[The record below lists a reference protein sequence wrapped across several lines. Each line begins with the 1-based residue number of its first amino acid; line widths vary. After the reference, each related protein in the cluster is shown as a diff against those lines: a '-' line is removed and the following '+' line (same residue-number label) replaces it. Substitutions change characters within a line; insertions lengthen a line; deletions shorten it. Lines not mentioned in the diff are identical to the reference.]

1 MPDEPNQETPGC
13 RPQLRCSIAVAL
25 DHRHQGVVIV
35 RASGEI
41 DSASAPRLSAALHRE
56 LDTGRCRLLVVD
68 LRAVDFLGAQGIVV
82 LNNACQHAQAC
93 HIAFRL
99 IAGKAVEAIGRNPE
113 ATPKIQT
120 AMILGIVFT
129 EGVGR
134 RAPRSA
140 ARRRVGAAD
149 RPEGAPSQ
157 LRAGPGCRLSALYHG
172 TDKDQCGRY

>member
-1 MPDEPNQETPGC
+1 MPDEPNQETPGR

-82 LNNACQHAQAC
+82 LNNACQHAQAY

-99 IAGKAVEAIGRNPE
+99 IAGKAVQRMLQA
-113 ATPKIQT
+113 
-120 AMILGIVFT
+120 LGMVKNFEFCDNIDYT
-129 EGVGR
+129 
-134 RAPRSA
+134 
-140 ARRRVGAAD
+140 
-149 RPEGAPSQ
+149 
-157 LRAGPGCRLSALYHG
+157 
-172 TDKDQCGRY
+172 